1 MEPEIIELGGP
12 KKSNLSLNPINVS
25 FMDKKPSVN
34 FGSGLELL
42 MNDKRKNDSKQNS
55 TDIDLGDINDL
66 ENELNELSSKEFKSS
81 SSGQSKSNM
90 FKSMLGLGGGGGNS
104 NKFNANGDNMDDR
117 FSEGSIED
125 NNFDSKLIGSIKIGE
140 ETAKDV
146 NENKT
151 WDGFQKFNDIP
162 VDPSKKITPQSMMS
176 KEDLLREKF
185 KFLRRLEELESKGVK
200 LSKKYNMESSLQEM
214 QGEYEMIVAEKEKTN
229 SVKFQGKMLMAFITG
244 VEFLNN
250 KFDPFDVKLDGWS
263 EQCNENVNDYDEIF
277 SELHEKYKSKSKMAP
292 ELKLMFQLAG
302 SAVMVHMTNTMFKS
316 AMPGM
321 DDIMRQNPDLMQQ
334 FTQAAVSSMSNTNP
348 GFGGFVNSFMN
359 NGGAPPPP
367 PMPTQQSVYRGNQ
380 QGPLNRPDIST
391 ARGDGVDIRDTYGKA
406 GGAERT
412 NKRPEMK
419 GPQDISQILS
429 NMKTKSIT
437 IQPLQ
442 KEEENTST
450 ISLKDLEDMSNSKA
464 PRSKRKQK
472 SERNTVSLDI

>member
-1 MEPEIIELGGP
+1 MEPEIIELGG
-12 KKSNLSLNPINVS
+12 KKSNLSLNTNDIS
-25 FMDKKPSVN
+25 FTDKKQSVN
-34 FGSGLELL
+34 FGSGIELL
-42 MNDKRKNDSKQNS
+42 MNDKRKNDSKQHS

-66 ENELNELSSKEFKSS
+66 ENELNELSSKEVRSS
-81 SSGQSKSNM
+81 SSGPSKSNM

-104 NKFNANGDNMDDR
+104 IKLNANDDNLDDNY
-117 FSEGSIED
+117 SEGSVED
-125 NNFDSKLIGSIKIGE
+125 NFDNGGLIGSIKIGE

-263 EQCNENVNDYDEIF
+263 EQCNENINDYDEIF
-277 SELHEKYKSKSKMAP
+277 GELHEKYKSKSKMAP

-334 FTQAAVSSMSNTNP
+334 FTQAAVNSMSNTNP

-367 PMPTQQSVYRGNQ
+367 PIPTQQSVYRGNQ
-380 QGPLNRPDIST
+380 QGSLNRPDISS
-391 ARGDGVDIRDTYGKA
+391 ARGDGIDIKDNYGKA

-437 IQPLQ
+437 IQPIQ

-450 ISLKDLEDMSNSKA
+450 ISLKDLEDMSSSKA

>member
-55 TDIDLGDINDL
+55 TDIDFADINDL

-185 KFLRRLEELESKGVK
+185 KFLRRLEELESKGV
-200 LSKKYNMESSLQEM
+200 
-214 QGEYEMIVAEKEKTN
+214 
-229 SVKFQGKMLMAFITG
+229 
-244 VEFLNN
+244 
-250 KFDPFDVKLDGWS
+250 
-263 EQCNENVNDYDEIF
+263 C
-277 SELHEKYKSKSKMAP
+277 
-292 ELKLMFQLAG
+292 
-302 SAVMVHMTNTMFKS
+302 
-316 AMPGM
+316 
-321 DDIMRQNPDLMQQ
+321 IMNHC
-334 FTQAAVSSMSNTNP
+334 
-348 GFGGFVNSFMN
+348 
-359 NGGAPPPP
+359 
-367 PMPTQQSVYRGNQ
+367 
-380 QGPLNRPDIST
+380 I
-391 ARGDGVDIRDTYGKA
+391 
-406 GGAERT
+406 
-412 NKRPEMK
+412 
-419 GPQDISQILS
+419 
-429 NMKTKSIT
+429 
-437 IQPLQ
+437 
-442 KEEENTST
+442 
-450 ISLKDLEDMSNSKA
+450 
-464 PRSKRKQK
+464 
-472 SERNTVSLDI
+472 